1 MIPDNTSE
9 MIARDLHDMI
19 KGWESNQ
26 LKEYCADRGMKWQ
39 FTKHL
44 APHKNGYTES
54 IVKSTKSALK
64 EVIAETILMPTVY
77 EMFIA
82 WQNNFVE

>member
-1 MIPDNTSE
+1 MPVPSSLKILLYRGYPKLLISDNTSQIIE
-9 MIARDLHDMI
+9 RELHDMI

-44 APHKNGYTES
+44 AFHKNGYTES
-54 IVKSTKSALK
+54 IVL
-64 EVIAETILMPTVY
+64 
-77 EMFIA
+77 
-82 WQNNFVE
+82 